1 MAQSARVEV
10 EVEGRRL
17 SLSNLDKPLYP
28 TGFTKADVISYYTAI
43 APAMLPH
50 LRARAL
56 TRKRYPDGSDGPS
69 FFEKRAPSHTP
80 DWVPTVELPVSADGS
95 RWGGTSRRRTGVE
108 MVPFVVAQDLPTLV
122 WLANLACLE
131 LHTPMARA
139 VEDPDTPTMVVFDLD
154 PGAPATGVDCARV
167 ALWLREV
174 LAGLGLDCVVKS
186 SGSKGLQVYLPLNTP
201 GVTGEATKDFA
212 QAMAQVLERRHPDH
226 VVSQQAK
233 QRRTGKVLVDWL
245 QNETF
250 KTTVCAYSLRAR
262 ARPAVSTPLGWDEVS
277 DLADGGDPDS
287 VMCEPDEVVDRM
299 KRHGDLFAA
308 AVDVRQELPAL

>member
-1 MAQSARVEV
+1 MAQPRVEV

-50 LRARAL
+50 LQARAL
-56 TRKRYPDGSDGPS
+56 TRKRYPDGSEGPS

-108 MVPFVVAQDLPTLV
+108 LVPFVVAEDLPTLV

-154 PGAPATGVDCARV
+154 PGAPATAVDCARV

-174 LAGLGLDCVVKS
+174 LAGLDLECVVKS

-201 GVTGEATKDFA
+201 GVTGGATKDFA
-212 QAMAQVLERRHPDH
+212 QAMAQVLERRHPDQ

-233 QRRTGKVLVDWL
+233 PRRTGKVLVDWL

-262 ARPAVSTPLGWDEVS
+262 PRPAVSTPLGWDEVS
-277 DLADGGDPDS
+277 DLADGGDPDA
-287 VMCEPDEVVDRM
+287 VMCPPDEVVDRM
-299 KRHGDLFAA
+299 KRYGDLFAG
-308 AVDVRQELPAL
+308 AVDIHQELPRL